1 MFWNSF
7 IGAFFTLGSFAVGVI
22 VFGSIEALAWGYTA
36 AMIITTFI
44 CFYIMYTYALKSSF
58 KVWLQHMVAP
68 AVFGI
73 FLCVVLY
80 ITSFLPISIPF
91 VAMVVKGIV
100 GITFSVLYI
109 QLFGYYDVFA
119 FLRKGLKK
127 VHILK

>member
-22 VFGSIEALAWGYTA
+22 VFGTIEALAWGYTA

-80 ITSFLPISIPF
+80 TTSFLPISISF

-100 GITFSVLYI
+100 GITFSVLYV